1 MAKSDG
7 MLAIVWLLRSR
18 ERMTAQELAEN
29 LEISV
34 RSVYRY
40 MDALCASGVPII
52 AEAGHAGGYR
62 LLPEYRGAPLFFSAE
77 ERAALAHSALFA
89 QKAGYPFTD
98 AMAGALRK
106 IQYYST
112 QEQMDD
118 LALHTVGL
126 DVMPTAD
133 HSAYA
138 GAIVGLERSVAY
150 GRTVKIAYRKA
161 REDHEV
167 SREIDPYGLIHWR
180 ERWYVIA
187 YCHLRQDV
195 RTFRIDRIHDFALTD
210 ARFTRPQDFS
220 ASAFFTARQITATAE
235 TDALTLVLLAG
246 DDDAMDDLGK
256 HWLLGSRLVE
266 KSRNE
271 ASFLVEEWVLMSYVP
286 HLLLAYGR
294 SVLIRSPDLL
304 KRRMIELTAE
314 LSAYYQGLP

>member
-40 MDALCASGVPII
+40 VDALCASGVPII
-52 AEAGHAGGYR
+52 SETGQAGGYR

-89 QKAGYPFTD
+89 QRAGYPFTD
-98 AMAGALRK
+98 AMTCALRK
-106 IQYYST
+106 IQYHST
-112 QEQMDD
+112 QEQMED
-118 LALHTVGL
+118 LALHTAGL
-126 DVMPTAD
+126 DVMATAD

-138 GAIVGLERSVAY
+138 GVIAELERAVAY
-150 GRTVKIAYRKA
+150 GRTVGIAYRKA
-161 REDHEV
+161 KEDHEV

-187 YCHLRQDV
+187 RCHLRQEV
-195 RTFRIDRIHDFALTD
+195 RTFRIDRIRDFAVTD
-210 ARFTRPQDFS
+210 VRFERPRDFS
-220 ASAFFTARQITATAE
+220 ASAFFTSRQIAATQD
-235 TDALTLVLLAG
+235 TDVLTHVLLVG

-266 KSRNE
+266 KSRKE
-271 ASFLVEEWVLMSYVP
+271 ASFLVEEQMLMSYVP

-294 SVLIRSPDLL
+294 SVIIRAPDSL
-304 KRRMIELTAE
+304 KRRMIELTGE
-314 LSAYYQGLP
+314 LSAHYQGLP

>member
-40 MDALCASGVPII
+40 VDALCASGVPII

-62 LLPEYRGAPLFFSAE
+62 LLPEYRGSPLFFSAE
-77 ERAALAHSALFA
+77 ERTALAHSALFA
-89 QKAGYPFTD
+89 QRAGYPFTD
-98 AMAGALRK
+98 AMTGALRK
-106 IQYYST
+106 IQYHST
-112 QEQMDD
+112 QEQMED

-138 GAIVGLERSVAY
+138 GVIASLERAVAY
-150 GRTVKIAYRKA
+150 GQTVKIVYRRAK
-161 REDHEV
+161 EDHEV

-180 ERWYVIA
+180 ERWYAVA

-195 RTFRIDRIHDFALTD
+195 RTFRIDRILDFAVTD
-210 ARFTRPQDFS
+210 VRFERPRDFS
-220 ASAFFTARQITATAE
+220 VGAFFTSRQIAVTAD
-235 TDALTLVLLAG
+235 TDVLTHVLLAG
-246 DDDAMDDLGK
+246 DDDALDDLGR

-266 KSRNE
+266 KSQKE
-271 ASFLVEEWVLMSYVP
+271 VSFLVEERVLVSYVP

-294 SVLIRSPDLL
+294 AVFIRAPDLL
-304 KRRMIELTAE
+304 KRRMIELTTE